1 MATPSRLQLARRRL
15 RIARYSIGAATL
27 TAFAAF
33 GFTVR
38 DAHPA
43 THTKAS
49 TATTSTATS
58 SDDSSTSFGG
68 SASISPAP
76 QTVAPQVQSSGS

>member
-15 RIARYSIGAATL
+15 RVARYSIGAATL
-27 TAFAAF
+27 TVF
-33 GFTVR
+33 VR

-43 THTKAS
+43 THTSTS
-49 TATTSTATS
+49 TATAGTATS
-58 SDDSSTSFGG
+58 SDDSSTPFGG
-68 SASISPAP
+68 SAMISPAP